1 MRASLVVFVASFC
14 TLVLEIVAGRVLA
27 PYVGVSL
34 YTWTSII
41 GVVLA
46 GISGGAWAGG
56 WLADR
61 RPAESTLAWLLLAS
75 GVAAMLIAPATE
87 MLAGEQG
94 LLTAANLAMTLLARV
109 LVLSFLLFFVPSFL
123 LGMISPVAVRLAM
136 RDVATAGTIVGR
148 ISAVSTLGSIAGTF
162 VTGFYLV
169 ARFGT
174 KTTIVGAGA
183 VLIAGSLM
191 LFARRAGTVI
201 VAVLFAGV
209 LLFAASRP
217 LPPPVQ
223 TTELPSSQTGFI
235 HAEESQYYAIRVQRT
250 VRPDTG
256 APIHALHLDKLVHS
270 YSDRADPSFLE
281 YGYLRIF
288 DEVARASGGSRLL
301 FIGGGG
307 YTLPRR
313 IEQEHP
319 RMRIDVVEIDPAV
332 TRIAKRFFGLPR
344 KTRIRTINEDAR
356 WFTMRERGPYDVVF
370 IDAFNDLSV
379 PYHLATREYAL
390 ELRRLPRT
398 ERHRRRKCD
407 RRLRPRTLSGVV
419 RPYAA
424 VGLPARGAGDGV
436 GRHADEACDVRR
448 ARLGRAIA
456 GNEVPTA
463 RGPSRV
469 SRSSQRHRAHG
480 RLRPRRPDDGAAV
493 QGTRGGVDGVR
504 ASFLPGGVRCK
515 WRLGSELCFLVSTPR
530 ARDLKWLPSKPK
542 SKALTPT

>member
-1 MRASLVVFVASFC
+1 MSASGRASFVVFVASFC

-56 WLADR
+56 RLADR

-87 MLAGEQG
+87 ILAGEDG

-109 LVLSFLLFFVPSFL
+109 VVLSFLLFFVPSFL

-136 RDVATAGTIVGR
+136 RDVATSGTIVGR

-174 KTTIVGAGA
+174 KATVVGTGA
-183 VLIAGSLM
+183 VLIAGSLI
-191 LFARRAGTVI
+191 LFARRAGTAI
-201 VAVLFAGV
+201 VGAALVAIAGV
-209 LLFAASRP
+209 SAFLP
-217 LPPPVQ
+217 LPPPQ
-223 TTELPSSQTGFI
+223 QNRELPPSETGFI

-250 VRPDTG
+250 VREDTG
-256 APIHALHLDKLVHS
+256 APIHALHLDHLVHS
-270 YSDRADPSFLE
+270 YSDRADPAFLQ

-288 DEVARASGGSRLL
+288 DEVVRASGVSRLL

-307 YTLPRR
+307 YTLPRK
-313 IEQEHP
+313 IENENP

-332 TRIAKRFFGLPR
+332 TRVAQRFFGLPR
-344 KTRIRTINEDAR
+344 TTRIRTINEDAR
-356 WFTMRERGPYDVVF
+356 WFTMGDRGPYDVVF

-379 PYHLATREYAL
+379 PYHLTTQDYAR
-390 ELRRLPRT
+390 ELRRLLAPRGIVAANVIDDF
-398 ERHRRRKCD
+398 EQGRF
-407 RRLRPRTLSGVV
+407 LASYIRTLQSVFPHVALVLDSKKMKRDTFVVLASGA
-419 RPYAA
+419 P
-424 VGLPARGAGDGV
+424 LPSLHAMPDADLRAYLARRNAIVLTDDFAPV
-436 GRHADEACDVRR
+436 DQMMAPLFR
-448 ARLGRAIA
+448 AR
-456 GNEVPTA
+456 
-463 RGPSRV
+463 
-469 SRSSQRHRAHG
+469 
-480 RLRPRRPDDGAAV
+480 AV
-493 QGTRGGVDGVR
+493 D
-504 ASFLPGGVRCK
+504 
-515 WRLGSELCFLVSTPR
+515 
-530 ARDLKWLPSKPK
+530 
-542 SKALTPT
+542 

>member
-1 MRASLVVFVASFC
+1 MSAIARASLVVFVASFC

-56 WLADR
+56 RLADR
-61 RPAESTLAWLLLAS
+61 RPAESTLAWLLLVS
-75 GVAAMLIAPATE
+75 GIAAMLIAPATE
-87 MLAGEQG
+87 MLAGEHG

-109 LVLSFLLFFVPSFL
+109 VVLSFLLFFVPSFL

-162 VTGFYLV
+162 VTGFFLV

-174 KTTIVGAGA
+174 KATIVGAGA
-183 VLIAGSLM
+183 VLIAGSLI
-191 LFARRAGTVI
+191 LFARRAGTAI
-201 VAVLFAGV
+201 VAALFAGL
-209 LLFAASRP
+209 LLFATFRP

-223 TTELPSSQTGFI
+223 TTELPSHQTGFI
-235 HAEESQYYAIRVQRT
+235 HTEESQYYAIRVQRT

-256 APIHALHLDKLVHS
+256 APVHALHLDKLVHS
-270 YSDRADPSFLE
+270 YSDRSDPAFLE

-288 DEVARASGGSRLL
+288 DEVARASRGSQLL

-307 YTLPRR
+307 YTLPRK
-313 IEQEHP
+313 IEHEHP

-332 TRIAKRFFGLPR
+332 TRVARRFFGLSR
-344 KTRIRTINEDAR
+344 TTRIRTINEDAR

-390 ELRRLPRT
+390 ELRRLLAPRGIVAANVIDDFGKGRFLASYVRTLQTVFPHVALVMESGDPRT
-398 ERHRRRKCD
+398 MRRSTFVVLASDAPLPGMKTLPQADLRAYLAD
-407 RRLRPRTLSGVV
+407 RNAIVLTDDFAPVDQMMAPLF
-419 RPYAA
+419 
-424 VGLPARGAGDGV
+424 
-436 GRHADEACDVRR
+436 R
-448 ARLGRAIA
+448 AR
-456 GNEVPTA
+456 
-463 RGPSRV
+463 
-469 SRSSQRHRAHG
+469 
-480 RLRPRRPDDGAAV
+480 AV
-493 QGTRGGVDGVR
+493 
-504 ASFLPGGVRCK
+504 
-515 WRLGSELCFLVSTPR
+515 E
-530 ARDLKWLPSKPK
+530 
-542 SKALTPT
+542 